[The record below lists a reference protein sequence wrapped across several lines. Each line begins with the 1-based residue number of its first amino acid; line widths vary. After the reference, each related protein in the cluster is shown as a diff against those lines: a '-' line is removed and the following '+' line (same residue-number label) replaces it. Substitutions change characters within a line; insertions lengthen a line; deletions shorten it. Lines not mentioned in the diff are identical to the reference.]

1 MFLVNSRSH
10 LFIATP
16 FCSTSKSRHIPGAHL
31 LPKLRCHF
39 AEFLH
44 PSSLKDLRLLASPTC
59 VRFSTVNYDLEL
71 RDFSWK
77 PGINCSTHK
86 SIAIVSQ
93 PYRVP
98 DLPKTPAYL
107 LRLGKPTPIQSSLL
121 RHPIAVIFSTGILT
135 CFPSITHFCLT
146 LGAD

>member
-10 LFIATP
+10 QFFATL
-16 FCSTSKSRHIPGAHL
+16 FCSRSKSDHIQRAHL

-59 VRFSTVNYDLEL
+59 VRFSTVNYDLKL

-77 PGINCSTHK
+77 HGITCSTLGV
-86 SIAIVSQ
+86 SPSRLRIV
-93 PYRVP
+93 VP
-98 DLPKTPAYL
+98 DLPKTTPYL
-107 LRLGKPTPIQSSLL
+107 LRLGKPTPIQASLL
-121 RHPIAVIFSTGILT
+121 RHPIAVIISTGILT

>member
-10 LFIATP
+10 QFFATP
-16 FCSTSKSRHIPGAHL
+16 FCSRSKSDHIQGAHL

-59 VRFSTVNYDLEL
+59 VRFSTVNYNLKL

-77 PGINCSTHK
+77 HGISCSTLGV
-86 SIAIVSQ
+86 SPSYLRIV
-93 PYRVP
+93 VP
-98 DLPKTPAYL
+98 DLPKTTPYI
-107 LRLGKPTPIQSSLL
+107 LRSGKPTPVQPSLL
-121 RHPIAVIFSTGILT
+121 RHPIAVIISTGILT